1 MAEEQNFSNHA
12 KFVPTYHAFVV
23 PVLILNLIWSVV
35 RLVRPGFTWNGLVQ
49 ALTALALVF
58 LSFHARLFALKVQDR
73 IIRMEERQRFAR
85 LLPDDLKPR
94 IGEFTPGQL
103 IALRFAGDDE
113 LPALARKVLNNKL
126 TDVKAIKQMVQHW
139 RADYLRA

>member
-1 MAEEQNFSNHA
+1 MTEQNFSNHA
-12 KFVPTYHAFVV
+12 KFEPTFHAFVV
-23 PVLILNLIWSVV
+23 PVLALNLVWAILQIF
-35 RLVRPGFTWNGLVQ
+35 RAGFTWGRLVQ

-58 LSFHARLFALKVQDR
+58 LAFHARLFALRVQDR
-73 IIRMEERQRFAR
+73 IIRMEERQRFGR

-94 IGEFTPGQL
+94 IGEFAPSQL

-113 LPALARKVLNNKL
+113 LPGLARKVLDDKV
-126 TDVKAIKQMVQHW
+126 TDRKAIKQMVQHW